1 MQRFSKNREAII
13 SCLKGTKTH
22 PTAEWVYAQLKPE
35 YPSLSLA
42 TVYRNLTQLKDDGA
56 IQSIGTVLG
65 KERFDGDTSP
75 HTHVVCTRCGRVVD
89 LFDVPV
95 PSDLSESV
103 KEKTCFDIFGA
114 DLKFYGECS
123 ECKGK

>member
-89 LFDVPV
+89 MFDVPV
-95 PSDLSESV
+95 PSDLAESV
-103 KEKTCFDIFGA
+103 KAATGFDICGA
-114 DLKFYGECS
+114 DLKFYGKCR
-123 ECKGK
+123 ECKGE